1 MTRTQSRLQFFLVI
15 GLSLLASSFAGC
27 ERSRPAD
34 AVPAKSTSATP
45 NPAKSEQKSKQ
56 AEVAEADG
64 KSAPMEVA
72 KKDQE
77 PKEQPIKQ
85 PPTVPT
91 AEGQKSIES
100 AAAPP
105 TVEPKATQI
114 GADEG
119 KEEEAPGFLPN
130 TPPERKFPFEI
141 PANWKRLSEQ
151 EEIWIDNQ
159 EKLVIVSGRIC
170 LTRGLLEM
178 FACPKGMKEHES
190 VVATY
195 PLAMYVH
202 QALLLIGVNPG
213 RTVQWEPEYKPAEG
227 PKIQVECWYYNE
239 KNELVKQNA
248 KEMVKLVSDGSPLKI
263 DWVFGGSKFIVDPD
277 GRELYAANGGELI
290 CLSNFSSAM
299 IDLPIPSTAEAGGLL
314 FEANT
319 EKIPPL
325 DTPVLLVLKPEVPPA
340 TEKSSEGGGGK

>member
-1 MTRTQSRLQFFLVI
+1 MRNHFRLRVLFAI
-15 GLSLLASSFAGC
+15 GLSPLVIALASCDRGQSAESTKPNSTPAVASSTNKEQKPNQASSIQPKRESSPLKVAEENQKPVQEPTKQVPVEPASQDPKTASAPTGQPTQEPTTGQAG
-27 ERSRPAD
+27 
-34 AVPAKSTSATP
+34 SATE
-45 NPAKSEQKSKQ
+45 K
-56 AEVAEADG
+56 
-64 KSAPMEVA
+64 
-72 KKDQE
+72 
-77 PKEQPIKQ
+77 
-85 PPTVPT
+85 
-91 AEGQKSIES
+91 
-100 AAAPP
+100 
-105 TVEPKATQI
+105 
-114 GADEG
+114 
-119 KEEEAPGFLPN
+119 EEAPGFLPN
-130 TPPERKFPFEI
+130 DPPERKFPFQI
-141 PANWKRLSEQ
+141 PANWKRLSDK

-159 EKLVIVSGRIC
+159 EKLVVVSGRIC

-195 PLAMYVH
+195 SMAMYVH

-213 RTVQWEPEYKPAEG
+213 KTVQWEPEYKPAEG
-227 PKIQVECWYYNE
+227 PKIQVECWYYDE
-239 KNELVKQNA
+239 KNELVKRNA

-314 FEANT
+314 FEANS

-325 DTPVLLVLKPEVPPA
+325 DTPVLLVLKPEMPPA
-340 TEKSSEGGGGK
+340 GEKASDGSGGK

>member
-1 MTRTQSRLQFFLVI
+1 MTRNDRILRLLFAIGLIPLVI
-15 GLSLLASSFAGC
+15 LFASC
-27 ERSRPAD
+27 DRSRPAETSPPKS
-34 AVPAKSTSATP
+34 ASAPAASP
-45 NPAKSEQKSKQ
+45 NKDQKSNQ
-56 AEVAEADG
+56 ASAEPTKREASPIKVAQE
-64 KSAPMEVA
+64 K
-72 KKDQE
+72 QE
-77 PKEQPIKQ
+77 PKQEPAKPTPVEPAKQ
-85 PPTVPT
+85 DQN
-91 AEGQKSIES
+91 A
-100 AAAPP
+100 AAAPAASP
-105 TVEPKATQI
+105 TQEPPSAQAGSEPK
-114 GADEG
+114 
-119 KEEEAPGFLPN
+119 KEEDAPGFLPN
-130 TPPERKFPFEI
+130 EQPERKFPFQI
-141 PANWKRLSEQ
+141 PANWKRLSEK

-195 PLAMYVH
+195 SIAMYVH
-202 QALLLIGVNPG
+202 QALLLIGANPG

-227 PKIQVECWYYNE
+227 PKVQVECWYYDE
-239 KNELVKQNA
+239 KNEFVKRNA

-263 DWVFGGSKFIVDPD
+263 DWVFGGSKFITDAD

-314 FEANT
+314 FEANS

-325 DTPVLLVLKPEVPPA
+325 DTPVLLVLKPEIQPA
-340 TEKSSEGGGGK
+340 KEQAGEGSGGK

>member
-1 MTRTQSRLQFFLVI
+1 MMRIHIGIQICLAI
-15 GLSLLASSFAGC
+15 GLGLFASSFGGC
-27 ERSRPAD
+27 ERSRPQE
-34 AVPAKSTSATP
+34 AVPAKSRSVSSP
-45 NPAKSEQKSKQ
+45 IAKSEQESKQ
-56 AEVAEADG
+56 VEVAQAAP
-64 KSAPMEVA
+64 KSNSAEMPQKEREPEQTPA
-72 KKDQE
+72 KQLPVVPSQEGQKKEESAMVPPSQE
-77 PKEQPIKQ
+77 PK
-85 PPTVPT
+85 
-91 AEGQKSIES
+91 AGQIN
-100 AAAPP
+100 A
-105 TVEPKATQI
+105 V
-114 GADEG
+114 EG
-119 KEEEAPGFLPN
+119 KEDESPGFLPN
-130 TPPERKFPFEI
+130 TPVERKFPFEI
-141 PANWKRLSEQ
+141 PTNWKRLSEQ

-277 GRELYAANGGELI
+277 GRELYAANGGELV

-325 DTPVLLVLKPEVPPA
+325 DTPVLLVLKPEMPPA
-340 TEKSSEGGGGK
+340 SEKSNEGGSGK